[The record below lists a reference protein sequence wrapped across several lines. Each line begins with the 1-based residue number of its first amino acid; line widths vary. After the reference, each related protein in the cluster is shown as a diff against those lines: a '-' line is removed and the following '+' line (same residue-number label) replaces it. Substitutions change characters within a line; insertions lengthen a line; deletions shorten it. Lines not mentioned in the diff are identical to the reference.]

1 MFIIYLNLLLLLY
14 QNLSV
19 DADLFFGDPLGA
31 LSLVYKVVFNVKS
44 PLDAS

>member
-19 DADLFFGDPLGA
+19 DADRFLLLFLGA
-31 LSLVYKVVFNVKS
+31 LSLVYTVVFNVKS